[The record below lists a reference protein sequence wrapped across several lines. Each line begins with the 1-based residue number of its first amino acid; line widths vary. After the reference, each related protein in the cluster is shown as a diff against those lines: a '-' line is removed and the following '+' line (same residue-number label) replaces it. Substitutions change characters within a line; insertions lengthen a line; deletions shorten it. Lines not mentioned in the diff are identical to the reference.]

1 MTGRGFTAARR
12 LQSWMDELELIL
24 RPMAFGNVHR
34 TFLLYCSQKIY
45 MKCFLWQLIRSSDRG
60 GSCDKIKKK

>member
-1 MTGRGFTAARR
+1 MTGLAFMAERR
-12 LQSWMDELELIL
+12 SQSWMDELELIL

-45 MKCFLWQLIRSSDRG
+45 MKCFLWQLIRSSDRS